1 MLVMEL
7 LDTASKN
14 RVQPT
19 PMHARDIIVHLVAL

>member
-1 MLVMEL
+1 MLAIEL

-14 RVQPT
+14 RVRRT